1 MLYSP
6 SAFVSQ
12 AETLTLALAGSFLIS
27 VCIGTILDVSQAIS
41 PNDELLILL
50 QYFFFLI
57 KSSRC
62 LGTRSW
68 SNAFASHLI
77 RPPAIWESPFHWRGG
92 GAFYPIPQSHFCSE
106 RNVPFLDASRTCTY
120 TDTFSQMVSTLLF
133 FYSPRLRS
141 CIFTSY
147 KFFLFVL
154 PGLLWFMTT
163 RRENEQWGQTKWI
176 LAVQTCRI
184 ELSSGLI
191 AHWNIC
197 LHFSRQTKMLSEL
210 LSFLRIDSNLHL
222 YSHICTI
229 RLADFER

>member
-1 MLYSP
+1 MLYGP

-50 QYFFFLI
+50 QYFFFSYQVFETLGNPVVI
-57 KSSRC
+57 QCLCFTPHTSSCDMRKPLSLEGWRSILSNSPISFLLWEKCSFSWC
-62 LGTRSW
+62 L
-68 SNAFASHLI
+68 SHMHTYRHILTNGLY
-77 RPPAIWESPFHWRGG
+77 PA
-92 GAFYPIPQSHFCSE
+92 
-106 RNVPFLDASRTCTY
+106 V
-120 TDTFSQMVSTLLF
+120 LLF
-133 FYSPRLRS
+133 PKATVMHFHFIL
-141 CIFTSY
+141 I
-147 KFFLFVL
+147 FLFVL

-184 ELSSGLI
+184 ELSSGFI

-197 LHFSRQTKMLSEL
+197 LHFSRQTKMLSGL
-210 LSFLRIDSNLHL
+210 LTLLRIDSDLHL
-222 YSHICTI
+222 YSYICTI